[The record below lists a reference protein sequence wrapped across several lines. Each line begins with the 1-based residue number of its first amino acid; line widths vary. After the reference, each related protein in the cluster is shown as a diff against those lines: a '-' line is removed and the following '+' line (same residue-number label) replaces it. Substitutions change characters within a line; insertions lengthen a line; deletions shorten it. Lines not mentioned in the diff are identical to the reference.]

1 MTLATSARAI
11 GREEIITA
19 NSKGRENSSLKDKM
33 ILLSFS
39 QVIGMASRDLRHYEA
54 SSHLLKAWD
63 PRALNFIS
71 KPLVVDLCLLKKQRV
86 SNVSEYRILLSI

>member
-11 GREEIITA
+11 GREETVTA

-39 QVIGMASRDLRHYEA
+39 LRNRHGSRDLRHYEV
-54 SSHLLKAWD
+54 SSHLLKVWD
-63 PRALNFIS
+63 TRALNFIS
-71 KPLVVDLCLLKKQRV
+71 KSLVVDLCLLKKQWV
-86 SNVSEYRILLSI
+86 SNVSEYRTL